1 MRFDLPTKLNVKDI
15 GAGVIFIAI
24 GLAFGAG
31 ALSLPLGTALRMG
44 PGYFPLILAGLL
56 VALGLAI
63 VVYGLGHSAPAG
75 HAVPWRGLM
84 LILAAPVVFG
94 LTVRGLGLAPALA
107 LVALLSA
114 FASRRMSVWLALA
127 LTVGL
132 TLFCVLV
139 FSFGLGLP
147 LRLFGPWLN
156 R

>member
-1 MRFDLPTKLNVKDI
+1 MSFNVKDV

-24 GLAFGAG
+24 GLLFGAG
-31 ALSLPLGTALRMG
+31 ALNLSIGTALRMG
-44 PGYFPLILAGLL
+44 PGYFPLVLSGLL

-63 VVYGLGHSAPAG
+63 VVYGLGHSATG
-75 HAVPWRGLM
+75 RLVVPWRGLVP
-84 LILAAPVVFG
+84 ILGAPVVFG

-114 FASRRMSVWLALA
+114 FGSRRMSVWLAVA

-132 TLFCVLV
+132 TAFCVLV
-139 FSFGLGLP
+139 FSLGLGLP